1 MDYVKLGSTNL
12 NVSVAGLGCGGNS
25 KLGLWRGKN
34 KAHAV
39 RLVRRAL
46 ELGVNFIDTAHSY
59 GTEEAVGEGIKG
71 VPRDDVV
78 IGTKYHPA
86 WDGKIHSVKT
96 VIAGLNESLQRL
108 DLDYVDI
115 FHLHGVHP
123 KYYSYVME
131 DVVPALMKEQDK
143 GKFRHLGITELATVD
158 PGHEV
163 LIRAADEGYFDV
175 FMMAF
180 HLMHQTA
187 RRALFPLTQDRGIG
201 TLIMFAVR
209 TLFSEPGRLKRDV
222 EDLVAAGQLP
232 ETLTGA
238 SDPLDFLLHPH
249 GADSVIDA
257 CYRYARHTDGADVV
271 LFGTSSLEHLESNL
285 ASIAKPALPEADV
298 AKIEELF
305 QHLEG
310 VGLDLPDP
318 SKRI

>member
-1 MDYVKLGSTNL
+1 MEYVKLGSTNL
-12 NVSVAGLGCGGNS
+12 DVSVAGLGCGGNS
-25 KLGLWRGKN
+25 KLGLWRGKD

-39 RLVRRAL
+39 RLIRRAL

-86 WDGKIHSVKT
+86 WDGKIHSIET
-96 VIAGLNESLQRL
+96 IIAGLNESLQRL
-108 DLDYVDI
+108 GLEYVDI

-131 DVVPALMKEQDK
+131 DVVPVLLKEQRK

-163 LIRAADEGYFDV
+163 LMRAADEGCFDI
-175 FMMAF
+175 FMVAF

-187 RRALFPLTQDRGIG
+187 KRALFPRTQDRGIG

-222 EDLVAAGQLP
+222 EDLAAAGQLP
-232 ETLTGA
+232 ETLMGT
-238 SDPLDFLLHPH
+238 SNPLDFLLHSD

-285 ASIAKPALPEADV
+285 TSIAKPALPEADV
-298 AKIEELF
+298 AKIEDLF

-310 VGLDLPDP
+310 IGLDLPDP
-318 SKRI
+318 NKRI